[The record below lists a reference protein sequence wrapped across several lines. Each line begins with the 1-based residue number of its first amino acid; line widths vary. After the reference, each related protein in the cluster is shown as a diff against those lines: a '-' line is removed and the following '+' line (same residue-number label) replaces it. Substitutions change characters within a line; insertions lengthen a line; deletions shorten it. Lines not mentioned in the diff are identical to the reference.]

1 MKIKTVVCIVAH
13 ADDLEFMAAGTV
25 IRLVENGHQVYEVI
39 ATDNSKGSY
48 ELPAAKLARVSEE
61 EAKNAAQVMG
71 LDDVFF
77 LRYKDGELSDVPLN
91 ELREKFIR
99 IIRQVEAD
107 VLITWDPFAPYET
120 HQDHRMVAMAAT
132 EAADFAS
139 LPLYHPEHIDQG
151 LEPTYVA
158 ERYYFAKHPVDVNKV
173 VDITD
178 QIDRKI
184 YALCMHDCQM
194 KLTFDNIK
202 LEMDALGTT
211 VPIISG
217 LSRDDYRGLIDYAI
231 RQRSAQ
237 VGERI
242 GVDYAEE
249 FRYQAFD
256 MLPHFAADEV
266 NRVADF

>member
-1 MKIKTVVCIVAH
+1 MKIKAVVCIVAH

-25 IRLVENGHQVYEVI
+25 IRFVENGHQVYEVI

-48 ELPAAKLARVSEE
+48 ELPAEKLARVSEE

-91 ELREKFIR
+91 ELREKFMR
-99 IIRQVEAD
+99 IMRQVQAD
-107 VLITWDPFAPYET
+107 VLMTWDPFTPYET
-120 HQDHRMVAMAAT
+120 HPDHRMVAMAAT
-132 EAADFAS
+132 EAADFAP
-139 LPLYHPEHIDQG
+139 LPLYHPEHIKQG

-158 ERYYFAKHPVDVNKV
+158 ERYFFAKHPVDVNKV
-173 VDITD
+173 VDISD

-184 YALCMHDCQM
+184 HALCMHDCQM

-202 LEMDALGTT
+202 LEMEALGTSI
-211 VPIISG
+211 PIISG
-217 LSRDDYRGLIDYAI
+217 LSRDDYRGLIDFAI
-231 RQRSAQ
+231 RQRCAQ

-242 GVDYAEE
+242 GAGYAEE

-256 MLPHFAADEV
+256 MIRNFADDEV
-266 NRVADF
+266 KRFADF